1 MNSFYLFIYL
11 FIFQFLCSWFH
22 GKITRAKSE
31 ELLMSQ
37 KHDGAFLIRESEST
51 PGKESLFLMCVIYP
65 NNLASFLAFGFTC
78 LDFRSLL
85 LDNSFNYSPK

>member
-51 PGKESLFLMCVIYP
+51 PGKESLFLSVCD
-65 NNLASFLAFGFTC
+65 LSQ
-78 LDFRSLL
+78 
-85 LDNSFNYSPK
+85 